1 MPNNDSL
8 KSELLN
14 EYKIFE
20 LNMSETKSTAAFANN
35 SSGNGGQTDFLVIG
49 SGIAGLTYALKTAQ
63 DCPDKKVTIFT
74 KTYSDETNTK
84 YAQGGIAGV
93 WDADQD
99 SFEKHI
105 EDTLIAGDGL
115 CNQKVVEIVVR
126 EGVDRIKEIIEWGA
140 QFDKEPDG
148 DYKLGKE
155 GGHSE
160 YRILHHKDVTGKE
173 MERALLAA
181 IAKQRNIE
189 LVSHC
194 FVLDIITQH
203 HLGYLVT
210 KSTPD
215 IECFGVYV
223 LNLQTNKIEK
233 VLSSITLLATGGNGQ
248 VYRSTTNPAIATG
261 DGVAMVYRAKGRIEN
276 MEFIQFHPTA
286 LYEPGVRGQSFLI
299 TEAVRGDGG
308 ILRNYDGEAFMER
321 YDERKDLAP
330 RDIVA
335 RAIDNEMKVNGTEH
349 VYLDCRHFSKEKF
362 VEHFPNIYD
371 KCMSIGI
378 DISKH
383 MIPVAPAAHYS
394 CGGIKT
400 DEWGRTSIKNLYAA
414 GECASTGL
422 HGANRLAS
430 NSLLEAMVFAHR
442 AYKDAVANIN
452 NPSALMPG
460 LNGNAIPNWKADGTN
475 APKEMILITQSVKEM
490 KLLMSDYVGIVRN
503 NERLHRAMKRLDL
516 LFTETEELYKRTI
529 VSPQLCELRNMITV
543 AYLIVKSAEFRE
555 ESRGLHYNTD
565 YPSKSDMIQNIV
577 L

>member
-1 MPNNDSL
+1 M
-8 KSELLN
+8 
-14 EYKIFE
+14 
-20 LNMSETKSTAAFANN
+20 
-35 SSGNGGQTDFLVIG
+35 QTDFLVIG
-49 SGIAGLTYALKTAQ
+49 SGIAGLTYALKVAQ
-63 DCPDKKVTIFT
+63 DRPDKTITILT
-74 KTYSDETNTK
+74 KAQSDETNTK

-93 WDADQD
+93 MDLDKD
-99 SFEKHI
+99 SFDKHI

-115 CNQKVVEIVVR
+115 CNRHIVEIVVK
-126 EGVDRIKEIIEWGA
+126 EGVDRIREIINWGA
-140 QFDKEPDG
+140 EFDKEPDG
-148 DYKLGKE
+148 DFKLGKE

-160 YRILHHKDVTGKE
+160 FRILHHKDVTGKE
-173 MERALLAA
+173 MERALLEA
-181 IAKQRNIE
+181 IKRKPNIK
-189 LVSHC
+189 LISHC

-215 IECFGVYV
+215 IECYGVYV
-223 LNLQTNKIEK
+223 LNHSTNKIEK
-233 VLSSITLLATGGNGQ
+233 ILAGTTLLATGGNGQ
-248 VYRSTTNPAIATG
+248 VYRTTTNPSIATG

-308 ILRNYDGEAFMER
+308 ILRNYEGEAFMER
-321 YDERKDLAP
+321 YDKRKDLAP

-335 RAIDNEMKVNGTEH
+335 RAIDNEMKVAGTEN
-349 VYLDCRHFSKEKF
+349 VFLDCRHFSAAKF
-362 VEHFPNIYD
+362 IEHFPNIYE
-371 KCMSIGI
+371 KCLSIGI
-378 DISKH
+378 DITKQ

-400 DEWGRTSIKNLYAA
+400 DEWARTSIKNLYAA

-442 AYKDAVANIN
+442 AYKKSIEFVNSSEASPPAGGG
-452 NPSALMPG
+452 G
-460 LNGNAIPNWKADGTN
+460 LEGAPIPDWNASGTST
-475 APKEMILITQSVKEM
+475 PKEMILITQSVKEM

-503 NERLHRAMKRLDL
+503 NERLQRADRRLDL
-516 LFTETEELYKRTI
+516 LHEETEALYEKTA

-543 AYLIVKSAEFRE
+543 AYLIVKGAAFRK
-555 ESRGLHYNTD
+555 ESRGLHFNTD
-565 YPSKSDMIQNIV
+565 YPNKDPLLQNTI

>member
-1 MPNNDSL
+1 M
-8 KSELLN
+8 
-14 EYKIFE
+14 
-20 LNMSETKSTAAFANN
+20 ETN
-35 SSGNGGQTDFLVIG
+35 FLVIG
-49 SGIAGLTYALKTAQ
+49 SGIAGLTYALKVAQ
-63 DCPDKKVTIFT
+63 QFPTKKVMVLT
-74 KTYSDETNTK
+74 KTQSDETNTK

-93 WDADQD
+93 MNFDKD
-99 SFEKHI
+99 SFTKHI

-115 CNQKVVEIVVR
+115 CNKQIVEIVVK
-126 EGVDRIKEIIEWGA
+126 EGVERINELIEWGA
-140 QFDKEPDG
+140 QFDKDATG

-155 GGHSE
+155 GGHSAF
-160 YRILHHKDVTGKE
+160 RILHHKDVTGKE

-181 IAKQRNIE
+181 VANQKNIE
-189 LVSHC
+189 LLAHY
-194 FVLDIITQH
+194 FVVDIITQH
-203 HLGYLVT
+203 HLGFLVT
-210 KSTPD
+210 KATPD
-215 IECFGVYV
+215 VECYGVFA
-223 LNLQTNKIEK
+223 LNLLTNKIEK
-233 VLSSITLLATGGNGQ
+233 IISSVTLLATGGNGQ

-286 LYEPGVRGQSFLI
+286 LYEVGVRGQNFLI

-308 ILRNYDGEAFMER
+308 ILRNHNGEAFMEK

-335 RAIDNEMKVNGTEH
+335 RAIDNEMKIAGTEN
-349 VYLDCRHFSKEKF
+349 VFLDCKHFGKEKF

-371 KCMSIGI
+371 KCLSIGV
-378 DISKH
+378 DITKH
-383 MIPVAPAAHYS
+383 LIPVAPAAHYS

-400 DEWGRTSIKNLYAA
+400 NEHGQTSIKNLYAA
-414 GECASTGL
+414 GECTSTGL

-442 AYKDAVANIN
+442 AYLHSIAVVKEANK
-452 NPSALMPG
+452 PPLGG
-460 LNGNAIPNWKADGTN
+460 LGEWNAEGTSS
-475 APKEMILITQSVKEM
+475 PKEMIILTQSLKEL

-516 LFTETEELYKRTI
+516 LFEETEELYKKTS

-543 AYLIVKSAEFRE
+543 AYLIVKSAQFRH
-555 ESRGLHYNTD
+555 ESRGLHYTTD
-565 YPSKSDMIQNIV
+565 FPQHSKIIQNTI

>member
-1 MPNNDSL
+1 
-8 KSELLN
+8 
-14 EYKIFE
+14 
-20 LNMSETKSTAAFANN
+20 
-35 SSGNGGQTDFLVIG
+35 
-49 SGIAGLTYALKTAQ
+49 
-63 DCPDKKVTIFT
+63 
-74 KTYSDETNTK
+74 
-84 YAQGGIAGV
+84 
-93 WDADQD
+93 
-99 SFEKHI
+99 
-105 EDTLIAGDGL
+105 
-115 CNQKVVEIVVR
+115 
-126 EGVDRIKEIIEWGA
+126 
-140 QFDKEPDG
+140 
-148 DYKLGKE
+148 
-155 GGHSE
+155 
-160 YRILHHKDVTGKE
+160 
-173 MERALLAA
+173 
-181 IAKQRNIE
+181 
-189 LVSHC
+189 
-194 FVLDIITQH
+194 
-203 HLGYLVT
+203 
-210 KSTPD
+210 
-215 IECFGVYV
+215 
-223 LNLQTNKIEK
+223 
-233 VLSSITLLATGGNGQ
+233 
-248 VYRSTTNPAIATG
+248 
-261 DGVAMVYRAKGRIEN
+261 
-276 MEFIQFHPTA
+276 
-286 LYEPGVRGQSFLI
+286 VRGQSFLI

>member
-1 MPNNDSL
+1 M
-8 KSELLN
+8 
-14 EYKIFE
+14 
-20 LNMSETKSTAAFANN
+20 
-35 SSGNGGQTDFLVIG
+35 QTDFLVIG

-63 DCPDKKVTIFT
+63 DCPDKKVMVLT
-74 KTYSDETNTK
+74 KTQSDETNTK

-93 WDADQD
+93 MDFDND
-99 SFEKHI
+99 SFAKHI

-115 CNQKVVEIVVR
+115 CNRQTVEIVVK
-126 EGVDRIKEIIEWGA
+126 EGVQRIQEIIDWGA
-140 QFDKEPDG
+140 QFDKDPDG
-148 DYKLGKE
+148 DFKLGKE

-160 YRILHHKDVTGKE
+160 SRILHHKDVTGKE

-181 IAKQRNIE
+181 IAKQKNVS

-210 KSTPD
+210 KATPD
-215 IECFGVYV
+215 IECYGVYV
-223 LNLQTNKIEK
+223 LNLNSKKVEKI
-233 VLSSITLLATGGNGQ
+233 LSSITLLATGGNGQ
-248 VYRSTTNPAIATG
+248 VYRTTTNPAIATG
-261 DGVAMVYRAKGRIEN
+261 DGVAMAYRAKGRIEN

-308 ILRNYDGEAFMER
+308 ILRNHKGEAFMER
-321 YDERKDLAP
+321 YDKRKDLAP

-335 RAIDNEMKVNGTEH
+335 RAIDNEMKINGTEH
-349 VYLDCRHFSKEKF
+349 VFLDCRHFSKEKF
-362 VEHFPNIYD
+362 TEHFPNIYE
-371 KCMSIGI
+371 KCISIGI
-378 DISKH
+378 DITKD

-400 DEWGRTSIKNLYAA
+400 DEWGQTSIENLYAA

-442 AYKDAVANIN
+442 AYLHSVNKIKAGVMSAFNLPANSN
-452 NPSALMPG
+452 T
-460 LNGNAIPNWKADGTN
+460 IPDWKTDGTN
-475 APKEMILITQSVKEM
+475 EPKEMILITQSVKEL

-516 LFTETEELYKRTI
+516 LYEETEALYEKTA

-543 AYLIVKSAEFRE
+543 AYLIVKCAEFRH
-555 ESRGLHYNTD
+555 ESRGLHFNTD
-565 YPSKSDMIQNIV
+565 YPDKKDKTQNIV